1 MNYHILYNPLAC
13 NGQGEEE
20 AMKLKMLL
28 AGNQL
33 TFHNVIEAIDYKEF
47 FYSLSPK
54 DHITIC
60 GGDGTLNHFVNDIAG
75 LSVQN
80 PILYYSTGS
89 GNDFLRD
96 LGKEKGGLPIQI
108 NQYLEHLPI
117 VSVNGENHYFLN
129 GIGYGI
135 DGYCCEVGDK
145 LKEKSTEKI
154 NYTSIAIKGLLFHFK
169 PARAKVIVDGNTYEH
184 TKVWLTPTM
193 KGRYYGGGMKIAPNQ
208 DRNEKGKVSAVVY
221 RAPNKFK
228 ALMVFPS
235 IFKGEHIKKTKMVK
249 VYEGHEITVVFNK
262 PTALQI
268 DGETV
273 KNVLTYTVRG

>member
-1 MNYHILYNPLAC
+1 MTYTLYNSLA
-13 NGQGEEE
+13 NNKREPEYIVELRKKGKSENIIDVT
-20 AMKLKMLL
+20 K
-28 AGNQL
+28 
-33 TFHNVIEAIDYKEF
+33 IDYKVF
-47 FYSLSPK
+47 FNSINPNDVIYLV
-54 DHITIC
+54 
-60 GGDGTLNHFVNDIAG
+60 GGDGTINYLANAIDIEKFKNEIYLIPSG
-75 LSVQN
+75 
-80 PILYYSTGS
+80 T
-89 GNDFLRD
+89 GNDFFHD
-96 LGKEKGGLPIQI
+96 VTEGKEVDKVLLNPYLKDLPTV
-108 NQYLEHLPI
+108 E
-117 VSVNGENHYFLN
+117 VNGIKKKFIN
-129 GIGYGI
+129 GIGFGI

-145 LKEKSTEKI
+145 LKEKSTKKI

-169 PARAKVIVDGNTYEH
+169 PVRAKVIVDGNTYEH

>member
-1 MNYHILYNPLAC
+1 MTYTLYNSLA
-13 NGQGEEE
+13 NNKREPEYVVELRKKGKSENIIDVT
-20 AMKLKMLL
+20 K
-28 AGNQL
+28 
-33 TFHNVIEAIDYKEF
+33 IDYKVF
-47 FYSLSPK
+47 FNSINPNDVIYLV
-54 DHITIC
+54 
-60 GGDGTLNHFVNDIAG
+60 GGDGNINYLANAIDIEKVKNEIYLIPSG
-75 LSVQN
+75 
-80 PILYYSTGS
+80 T
-89 GNDFLRD
+89 GNDFFHD
-96 LGKEKGGLPIQI
+96 VTEGKEVDKVLLNPYLKDLPTV
-108 NQYLEHLPI
+108 E
-117 VSVNGENHYFLN
+117 VNGIKKKFIN
-129 GIGYGI
+129 GIGFGI

-145 LKEKSTEKI
+145 LKEKSTKKI

-169 PARAKVIVDGNTYEH
+169 PVRAKVIVDGNTYEH

-221 RAPNKFK
+221 RVPNKFK

-249 VYEGHEITVVFNK
+249 VYEGHKITVFFNK

>member
-1 MNYHILYNPLAC
+1 MTYTLYNSLA
-13 NGQGEEE
+13 NNKREPEYVVELRKKGKSENIIDVT
-20 AMKLKMLL
+20 K
-28 AGNQL
+28 
-33 TFHNVIEAIDYKEF
+33 IDYKVF
-47 FYSLSPK
+47 FNSINPNDVIYLV
-54 DHITIC
+54 
-60 GGDGTLNHFVNDIAG
+60 GGDGNINYLANIIDIEKVKNEIYLIPSG
-75 LSVQN
+75 
-80 PILYYSTGS
+80 T
-89 GNDFLRD
+89 GNDFFHD
-96 LGKEKGGLPIQI
+96 VTEGKEVDKVLLNPYLKDLPTVQ
-108 NQYLEHLPI
+108 
-117 VSVNGENHYFLN
+117 VNGIKKKFIN
-129 GIGYGI
+129 GIGFGI

-145 LKEKSTEKI
+145 LKEKSTKKI

-169 PARAKVIVDGNTYEH
+169 PVRAKVIVDGNTYEH

-235 IFKGEHIKKTKMVK
+235 MFKGEHIKKTKMVK

>member
-1 MNYHILYNPLAC
+1 MTNMTYTLYNSLA
-13 NGQGEEE
+13 NNKREPEYVVELRKKGKSENIIDVT
-20 AMKLKMLL
+20 K
-28 AGNQL
+28 
-33 TFHNVIEAIDYKEF
+33 IDYKVF
-47 FYSLSPK
+47 FNSINPNDVIYLV
-54 DHITIC
+54 
-60 GGDGTLNHFVNDIAG
+60 GGDGTINYLANAIDIEKFKNEIYLIPSG
-75 LSVQN
+75 
-80 PILYYSTGS
+80 T
-89 GNDFLRD
+89 GNDFFHD
-96 LGKEKGGLPIQI
+96 VTEGKEVDKVLLNPYLKDLPTV
-108 NQYLEHLPI
+108 E
-117 VSVNGENHYFLN
+117 VNGIKKKFIN
-129 GIGYGI
+129 GIGFGI

-145 LKEKSTEKI
+145 LKEKSTKKI

-169 PARAKVIVDGNTYEH
+169 PVRAKVIVDGNTYEH

>member
-1 MNYHILYNPLAC
+1 MTYTLYNSLA
-13 NGQGEEE
+13 NNKREPEYIVELRKKGKSENIIDVT
-20 AMKLKMLL
+20 K
-28 AGNQL
+28 
-33 TFHNVIEAIDYKEF
+33 IDYKVF
-47 FYSLSPK
+47 FNSINPNDVIYLV
-54 DHITIC
+54 
-60 GGDGTLNHFVNDIAG
+60 GGDGTINYLANAIDIEKVKNEIYLIPSG
-75 LSVQN
+75 
-80 PILYYSTGS
+80 T
-89 GNDFLRD
+89 GNDFFHD
-96 LGKEKGGLPIQI
+96 VTEGKEVDKVLLNPYLKDLPTV
-108 NQYLEHLPI
+108 E
-117 VSVNGENHYFLN
+117 VNGIKKKFIN
-129 GIGYGI
+129 GIGFGI

-145 LKEKSTEKI
+145 LKEKSTKKI

-169 PARAKVIVDGNTYEH
+169 PVRAKVIVDGNTYEH

-249 VYEGHEITVVFNK
+249 VYEGHEITVVFYK

>member
-1 MNYHILYNPLAC
+1 MTYTLYNSLA
-13 NGQGEEE
+13 NNKREPEYIVELRKKGKSENIIDVT
-20 AMKLKMLL
+20 K
-28 AGNQL
+28 
-33 TFHNVIEAIDYKEF
+33 IDYKVF
-47 FYSLSPK
+47 FNSINPNDVIYLV
-54 DHITIC
+54 
-60 GGDGTLNHFVNDIAG
+60 GGDGTINYLANAIDIEKVKNEIYLIPSG
-75 LSVQN
+75 
-80 PILYYSTGS
+80 T
-89 GNDFLRD
+89 GNDFFHD
-96 LGKEKGGLPIQI
+96 VTEGKEVDKVLLNPYLKDLPTV
-108 NQYLEHLPI
+108 E
-117 VSVNGENHYFLN
+117 VNGIKKKFIN
-129 GIGYGI
+129 GIGFGI

-145 LKEKSTEKI
+145 LKEKSTKKI

-169 PARAKVIVDGNTYEH
+169 PVRAKVIVDGNTYKH

>member
-1 MNYHILYNPLAC
+1 MTYTLYNSLA
-13 NGQGEEE
+13 NNKREPEYVVELRKKGKSENIIDVT
-20 AMKLKMLL
+20 K
-28 AGNQL
+28 
-33 TFHNVIEAIDYKEF
+33 IDYKVF
-47 FYSLSPK
+47 FNSINPNDVIYLV
-54 DHITIC
+54 
-60 GGDGTLNHFVNDIAG
+60 GGDGNINYLANAIDIEKFKNEIYLIPSG
-75 LSVQN
+75 
-80 PILYYSTGS
+80 T
-89 GNDFLRD
+89 GNDFFHD
-96 LGKEKGGLPIQI
+96 VTEGKEVDKVLLNPYLKDLPTV
-108 NQYLEHLPI
+108 E
-117 VSVNGENHYFLN
+117 VNGIKKKFIN
-129 GIGYGI
+129 GIGFGI

-145 LKEKSTEKI
+145 LKEKSTKKI

-169 PARAKVIVDGNTYEH
+169 PVRAKVIVDGNTYEH

-249 VYEGHEITVVFNK
+249 VYEGHKITVVFNK

>member
-1 MNYHILYNPLAC
+1 MTYTLYNSLA
-13 NGQGEEE
+13 NNKREPEYVVELRKKGKSENIIDVT
-20 AMKLKMLL
+20 K
-28 AGNQL
+28 
-33 TFHNVIEAIDYKEF
+33 IDYKVF
-47 FYSLSPK
+47 FNSINPNDVIYLV
-54 DHITIC
+54 
-60 GGDGTLNHFVNDIAG
+60 GGDGNINYLANAIDIEKFKNEIYLIPSG
-75 LSVQN
+75 
-80 PILYYSTGS
+80 T
-89 GNDFLRD
+89 GNDFFHGVTE
-96 LGKEKGGLPIQI
+96 GKEVDKVLLNPYLKDLPTV
-108 NQYLEHLPI
+108 E
-117 VSVNGENHYFLN
+117 VNGIKKKFIN
-129 GIGYGI
+129 GIGFGI

-145 LKEKSTEKI
+145 LKEKSTKKI

-169 PARAKVIVDGNTYEH
+169 PVRAKVIVDGNTYEH

>member
-1 MNYHILYNPLAC
+1 MTYTLYNSLA
-13 NGQGEEE
+13 NNKREPEYVVELRKKGKSENIIDVT
-20 AMKLKMLL
+20 K
-28 AGNQL
+28 
-33 TFHNVIEAIDYKEF
+33 IDYKVF
-47 FYSLSPK
+47 FNSINPNDVIYLV
-54 DHITIC
+54 
-60 GGDGTLNHFVNDIAG
+60 GGDGNINYLANAIDIEKFKNEIYLIPSG
-75 LSVQN
+75 
-80 PILYYSTGS
+80 T
-89 GNDFLRD
+89 GNDFFHD
-96 LGKEKGGLPIQI
+96 VTEGKEVDKVLLNPYLKDLPTV
-108 NQYLEHLPI
+108 E
-117 VSVNGENHYFLN
+117 VNGIKKKFIN
-129 GIGYGI
+129 GIGFGI

-145 LKEKSTEKI
+145 LKEKSTKKI

-169 PARAKVIVDGNTYEH
+169 PVRAKVIVDGNTYEH

-221 RAPNKFK
+221 RTPNKFK

>member
-1 MNYHILYNPLAC
+1 MTYTLYNSLA
-13 NGQGEEE
+13 NNKREPEYVVELRKKGKSENIIDVT
-20 AMKLKMLL
+20 K
-28 AGNQL
+28 
-33 TFHNVIEAIDYKEF
+33 IDYKVF
-47 FYSLSPK
+47 FNSINPNDVIYLVGGYG
-54 DHITIC
+54 TINYLANAI
-60 GGDGTLNHFVNDIAG
+60 DIEKVKNEIYLIPSGT
-75 LSVQN
+75 
-80 PILYYSTGS
+80 
-89 GNDFLRD
+89 GNDFFHD
-96 LGKEKGGLPIQI
+96 VTEGKEVDKVLLNPYLKDLPTV
-108 NQYLEHLPI
+108 E
-117 VSVNGENHYFLN
+117 VNGIKKKFIN
-129 GIGYGI
+129 GIGFGI

-145 LKEKSTEKI
+145 LKEKSTKKI

-169 PARAKVIVDGNTYEH
+169 PVRAKVIVDGNTYEH

>member
-1 MNYHILYNPLAC
+1 MTYTLYNSLA
-13 NGQGEEE
+13 NNKREPEYVVELRKKGKSENIIDVT
-20 AMKLKMLL
+20 K
-28 AGNQL
+28 
-33 TFHNVIEAIDYKEF
+33 IDYKVF
-47 FYSLSPK
+47 FNSINPNDVIYLV
-54 DHITIC
+54 
-60 GGDGTLNHFVNDIAG
+60 GGDGNINYLANAIDIEKFKNEIYLIPSG
-75 LSVQN
+75 
-80 PILYYSTGS
+80 T
-89 GNDFLRD
+89 GNDFFHD
-96 LGKEKGGLPIQI
+96 VTEGKEVDKVLLNPYLKDLPTV
-108 NQYLEHLPI
+108 E
-117 VSVNGENHYFLN
+117 VNGIKKKFIN
-129 GIGYGI
+129 GIGFGI

-145 LKEKSTEKI
+145 LKEKSTKKI

-169 PARAKVIVDGNTYEH
+169 PVRAKVIVDGNTYEH

>member
-1 MNYHILYNPLAC
+1 MTYTLYNSLA
-13 NGQGEEE
+13 NNKREPEYVVELRKKGKSENIIDVT
-20 AMKLKMLL
+20 K
-28 AGNQL
+28 
-33 TFHNVIEAIDYKEF
+33 IDYKVF
-47 FYSLSPK
+47 FNSINPNDVIYLV
-54 DHITIC
+54 
-60 GGDGTLNHFVNDIAG
+60 GGDGNINYLANAIDIEKFKNEIYLIPSG
-75 LSVQN
+75 
-80 PILYYSTGS
+80 T
-89 GNDFLRD
+89 GNDFFHD
-96 LGKEKGGLPIQI
+96 VTEGKEVDKVLLNPYLKDLPTV
-108 NQYLEHLPI
+108 E
-117 VSVNGENHYFLN
+117 VNGIKKKFIN
-129 GIGYGI
+129 GIGFGI

-145 LKEKSTEKI
+145 LKEKSTKKI

-169 PARAKVIVDGNTYEH
+169 PVRAKVIVDGNTYEH

-235 IFKGEHIKKTKMVK
+235 MFKGEHIKKTKMVK

>member
-1 MNYHILYNPLAC
+1 MTYTLYNSLA
-13 NGQGEEE
+13 NNKREPEYVVELRKKGKSENIIDVT
-20 AMKLKMLL
+20 K
-28 AGNQL
+28 
-33 TFHNVIEAIDYKEF
+33 IDYKVF
-47 FYSLSPK
+47 FNSINPNDVIYLV
-54 DHITIC
+54 
-60 GGDGTLNHFVNDIAG
+60 GGDGTINYLANAIDIEKFKNEIYLIPSG
-75 LSVQN
+75 
-80 PILYYSTGS
+80 T
-89 GNDFLRD
+89 GNDFFHD
-96 LGKEKGGLPIQI
+96 VTEGKEVDKVLLNPYLKDLPTV
-108 NQYLEHLPI
+108 E
-117 VSVNGENHYFLN
+117 VNGIKKKFIN
-129 GIGYGI
+129 GIGFGI

-145 LKEKSTEKI
+145 LKEKSTKKI

-169 PARAKVIVDGNTYEH
+169 PVRAKVIVDGNTYEH

>member
-1 MNYHILYNPLAC
+1 MTYTLYNSLA
-13 NGQGEEE
+13 NNKREPEYIVELRKKGKSENIIDVT
-20 AMKLKMLL
+20 K
-28 AGNQL
+28 
-33 TFHNVIEAIDYKEF
+33 IDYKVF
-47 FYSLSPK
+47 FNSINPNDVIYLV
-54 DHITIC
+54 
-60 GGDGTLNHFVNDIAG
+60 GGDGTINYLANAIDIEKVKNEIYLIPSG
-75 LSVQN
+75 
-80 PILYYSTGS
+80 T
-89 GNDFLRD
+89 GNDFFHD
-96 LGKEKGGLPIQI
+96 VTEGKEVDKVLLNPYLKDLPTV
-108 NQYLEHLPI
+108 E
-117 VSVNGENHYFLN
+117 VNGIKKKFIN
-129 GIGYGI
+129 GIGFGI

-145 LKEKSTEKI
+145 LKEKSTKKI

-169 PARAKVIVDGNTYEH
+169 PVRAKVIVDGNTYEH

>member
-1 MNYHILYNPLAC
+1 MTYTLYNSLA
-13 NGQGEEE
+13 NNKREPEYVVELRKKGKSENIIDVT
-20 AMKLKMLL
+20 K
-28 AGNQL
+28 
-33 TFHNVIEAIDYKEF
+33 IDYKVF
-47 FYSLSPK
+47 FNSINPNDVIYLV
-54 DHITIC
+54 
-60 GGDGTLNHFVNDIAG
+60 GGDGTINYLANVIDIEKVKNEIYLIPSG
-75 LSVQN
+75 
-80 PILYYSTGS
+80 T
-89 GNDFLRD
+89 GNDFFHD
-96 LGKEKGGLPIQI
+96 VTEGKEVDKVLLNPYLKDLPTV
-108 NQYLEHLPI
+108 E
-117 VSVNGENHYFLN
+117 VNGIKKKFIN
-129 GIGYGI
+129 GIGFGI

-145 LKEKSTEKI
+145 LKEKSTKKI

-169 PARAKVIVDGNTYEH
+169 PVRAKVIVDGNTYEH